1 MFLFFFKRNHL
12 LIKTMA
18 NENDTNDIA
27 NVSVSVT
34 PVIISAL
41 QSVSIIPIIII
52 SALQNKILFFF

>member
-1 MFLFFFKRNHL
+1 
-12 LIKTMA
+12 MA

>member
-12 LIKTMA
+12 LMKTMA
-18 NENDTNDIA
+18 NEIDTNDIA
-27 NVSVSVT
+27 NVSVT

>member
-1 MFLFFFKRNHL
+1 M
-12 LIKTMA
+12 KTMA

-27 NVSVSVT
+27 NVSVT

>member
-27 NVSVSVT
+27 NVSVT